1 MDFFCLYWK
10 YCDEFN
16 IPFITH
22 FAEDWKRKRERVRKI
37 CRYLSWKQGS
47 KVNVYQICQ
56 QCCLFVPFFSE
67 SMTTRNPKSD
77 HFAHFIVFV
86 TGVQS
91 MPTVYCPPI
100 HKYSVHILFGRSHKQ
115 RPLSNVHSS
124 HHMVSITAFII
135 MKCFLPKASDK
146 SKPNSF
152 AHRPMCLSHHHI
164 FPVLYWSA
172 GLVHVFSSS
181 VKMTYPP
188 DLRRVRSENHVKFG
202 FLYKQKNKNKERR
215 IQYEWDSMAKI
226 CNSDL
231 VLDNCYRHHKIFLSL
246 NRIS

>member
-1 MDFFCLYWK
+1 MLL
-10 YCDEFN
+10 
-16 IPFITH
+16 
-22 FAEDWKRKRERVRKI
+22 I
-37 CRYLSWKQGS
+37 CS
-47 KVNVYQICQ
+47 
-56 QCCLFVPFFSE
+56 FFSE

-215 IQYEWDSMAKI
+215 IQYVWDSMAKI

>member
-1 MDFFCLYWK
+1 MLL
-10 YCDEFN
+10 
-16 IPFITH
+16 
-22 FAEDWKRKRERVRKI
+22 I
-37 CRYLSWKQGS
+37 CS
-47 KVNVYQICQ
+47 
-56 QCCLFVPFFSE
+56 FFSE
-67 SMTTRNPKSD
+67 SLTTKNPKSD

-135 MKCFLPKASDK
+135 MKWFLPKASDK

-152 AHRPMCLSHHHI
+152 AHWPMCLSHHHI
-164 FPVLYWSA
+164 FPVSYWSA

-188 DLRRVRSENHVKFG
+188 EPRRVRSKTNPSSLDFFTNKRTKIKKDESNMNGTARPRFVIQTLFLITATVIIKSFFLSIAFLKFPKPFVWCLLHAKYVVISFFSFAVFFYSIRN
-202 FLYKQKNKNKERR
+202 FLYF
-215 IQYEWDSMAKI
+215 IAIDWF
-226 CNSDL
+226 
-231 VLDNCYRHHKIFLSL
+231 H
-246 NRIS
+246 